1 MDPKRIPSVR
11 VSITDIINGKFFSG
25 SREEMMPSYV
35 ITPFGKKVAR
45 VSVVATAVEVF
56 SGEEGKYHFISVDD
70 GTGLI
75 RIKAFGEDTKLLE
88 GIKAGDLVLIIGKVK
103 EYNGETYVSC
113 EIAKKVEPNYEN
125 LRKIEILN
133 DLIEQKKV
141 VDEIKKLVGKMSEE
155 ELKEYALE
163 KFCMDEESLKVVRG
177 QIESKEKD
185 YKPVLMD
192 MITKLD
198 DGKGVEIKKLLEESK
213 LPEHA
218 LEEAM
223 NELLANGELFEPR
236 PGILKK
242 I

>member
-1 MDPKRIPSVR
+1 MDAKRIPSAKVR
-11 VSITDIINGKFFSG
+11 ITDIINGKFFSG
-25 SREEMMPSYV
+25 SREEMLPSYV
-35 ITPFGKKVAR
+35 ITPFGKKVAK
-45 VSVVATAVEVF
+45 VSVVATVVEVF
-56 SGEEGKYHFISVDD
+56 SGEEGKYRFISVDD

-103 EYNGETYVSC
+103 EYNGETYISC

-141 VDEIKKLVGKMSEE
+141 VDEIKKIVGKMSDE
-155 ELKEYALE
+155 ELKEYVME
-163 KFCMDEESLKVVRG
+163 KFYMDEESLKVVKG
-177 QIESKEKD
+177 QIESKETD
-185 YKPVLMD
+185 YKPVLLD
-192 MITKLD
+192 MISKLD

-213 LPEHA
+213 LPEHT

-223 NELLANGELFEPR
+223 NELLANGELFEPK